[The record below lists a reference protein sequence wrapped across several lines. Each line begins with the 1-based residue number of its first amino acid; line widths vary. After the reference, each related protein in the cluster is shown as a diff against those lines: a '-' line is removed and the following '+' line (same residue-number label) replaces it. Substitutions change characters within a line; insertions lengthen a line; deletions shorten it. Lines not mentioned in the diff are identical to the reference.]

1 MADAEGFGT
10 KEKILQACRR
20 ILEEQGAGARM
31 SDIAK
36 AAGVSRQAVYLHFPT
51 RAELL
56 IATIRYAGDQ
66 ECIDEILI
74 PSRTAQSG
82 EERLNAYLDAWGV
95 FLPLI
100 YPVLRALLAMR
111 DTDEAAAAAWDDRMV
126 AMREGCQAAIDALE
140 HDGRLLAGLSNERA
154 VDTLWTL
161 MSVRNYEHWVLDLGW
176 SVADYTAELKR
187 ITRAVL
193 VQPA

>member
-1 MADAEGFGT
+1 VTDAEALGT
-10 KEKILQACRR
+10 KEKILRACRR
-20 ILEEQGAGARM
+20 ILEEQGTGARM

-66 ECIDEILI
+66 ECIDDILT
-74 PSRTAQSG
+74 PSRAAKSG
-82 EERLNAYLDAWGV
+82 VERLDAYLDAWGV

-126 AMREGCQAAIDALE
+126 AMREGCQAAIGALE
-140 HDGRLLAGLSNERA
+140 RDGRLLAGLTQKRA

-187 ITRAVL
+187 IARAVL
-193 VQPA
+193 VQPR